1 MGFCPQASPTEDI
14 PCPLSRP
21 LWGPKTPLTLKAPT
35 ERKLPPP
42 APLGVAGASLDGQ
55 QMEQL
60 PSLSSL
66 PGLPSQTK
74 TRKEW
79 GRWASG
85 QASPRTHKGRNFP
98 QRKSPGPLP
107 YRTVP
112 LGPRATKER
121 RNVGLCPA
129 PQGAHPC
136 PRPSV
141 RSPAVSSLLLVQ
153 AGGCQKS
160 HHPGPLDMTL
170 RFCQTQTHRGSAQPP
185 GPCVLELS
193 SCQLWVRGS
202 NSNSGRLE
210 AKSQFLH
217 L

>member
-1 MGFCPQASPTEDI
+1 MGFCPQASPTEDV
-14 PCPLSRP
+14 PCSLSHPLR
-21 LWGPKTPLTLKAPT
+21 GPKTPLTLKAPT
-35 ERKLPPP
+35 EGKLPPP

-60 PSLSSL
+60 SSSSSL

-79 GRWASG
+79 GRWARG

-121 RNVGLCPA
+121 RNVGLYPA
-129 PQGAHPC
+129 LQGARPC

-141 RSPAVSSLLLVQ
+141 RSPCCLLIASS
-153 AGGCQKS
+153 AGGWMPEIPPS
-160 HHPGPLDMTL
+160 GPVRYDCKVLSEAT
-170 RFCQTQTHRGSAQPP
+170 AQGQRAAPWALCA
-185 GPCVLELS
+185 GT
-193 SCQLWVRGS
+193 
-202 NSNSGRLE
+202 
-210 AKSQFLH
+210 F
-217 L
+217 

>member
-1 MGFCPQASPTEDI
+1 MSLVTPTLGTQDSSYPKSPHRKKASPSRSPGRGWSFPGRPADGAVALLI
-14 PCPLSRP
+14 LSPWPPLP
-21 LWGPKTPLTLKAPT
+21 
-35 ERKLPPP
+35 
-42 APLGVAGASLDGQ
+42 
-55 QMEQL
+55 
-60 PSLSSL
+60 
-66 PGLPSQTK
+66 K

-79 GRWASG
+79 GTWASG